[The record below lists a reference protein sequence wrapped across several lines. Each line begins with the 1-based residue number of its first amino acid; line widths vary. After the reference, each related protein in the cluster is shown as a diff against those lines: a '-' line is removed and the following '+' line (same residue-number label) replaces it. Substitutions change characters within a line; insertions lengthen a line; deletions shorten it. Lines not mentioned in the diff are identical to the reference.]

1 MITTHVHHVA
11 EIRGLEAV
19 KLASGTYTRTI
30 LITNEDGEKFEL
42 CVYAP
47 TATQLFILPERGE

>member
-11 EIRGLEAV
+11 EIRGSEAV
-19 KLASGTYTRTI
+19 KLSSGTYTRTI
-30 LITNEDGEKFEL
+30 SITNEDGEVLEL

>member
-11 EIRGLEAV
+11 EIRGSEAV

-30 LITNEDGEKFEL
+30 LITTEDGEKFEL

-47 TATQLFILPERGE
+47 TASQLFILPENGE